1 MDRLFLD
8 ANVLFSAAY
17 RPDSRLRELWT
28 RPETALVTSPFALEE
43 ARRNL
48 LVYAPEALPALEAL
62 VTGVTVL
69 VTEAVVTTVLHDVD
83 LPDKDLPIL
92 SAAVAGQ
99 CTHLITGDARH
110 FGPLYGHREKGV
122 LVVTPS
128 QYLRGGG
135 TAGLAADERG

>member
-1 MDRLFLD
+1 M
-8 ANVLFSAAY
+8 
-17 RPDSRLRELWT
+17 
-28 RPETALVTSPFALEE
+28 TSPFALEE

-48 LVYAPEALPALEAL
+48 LVYAPGPCPRWRTL
-62 VTGVTVL
+62 VASVTVL
-69 VTEAVVTTVLHDVD
+69 ATEAAAISLPHGVG

-92 SAAVAGQ
+92 SAAVAGR

-110 FGPLYGHREKGV
+110 FGPLYGHRVRGV

-135 TAGLAADERG
+135 GTADPAADERGSLS

>member
-1 MDRLFLD
+1 MDRPFLD

-28 RPETALVTSPFALEE
+28 RPEITLVTSPFALEE

-62 VTGVTVL
+62 VTGLTVL
-69 VTEAVVTTVLHDVD
+69 ATEVAAVSLTHGVD

-92 SAAVAGQ
+92 SAAVAGR
-99 CTHLITGDARH
+99 CTHLITGDGRH
-110 FGPLYGHREKGV
+110 FGPLYGHRVRGV

-128 QYLRGGG
+128 QYLRGGEG
-135 TAGLAADERG
+135 RPI